1 MSRKPRSPL
10 VVFDWNFV
18 QSVSLKQFNPPQDWD
33 FLLPDEV
40 VHEVVEKP
48 DEAKIG
54 APELFRKLLKISS
67 LCRSRIWLARP
78 TDCFIN
84 YSRPLRV
91 SQLVSAP
98 GTEAF
103 RKEIRSGSDRSDLVP
118 IGRSSKP
125 HDEFKK
131 GRCEFRD
138 LVLEYSKRFQTTR
151 PTDANIVNDISRCT
165 ELVRKPGLLRNPV
178 RAEDKQR
185 PSLTD
190 AQRAAFP
197 DALPWCRWTRLCCW
211 YALRYAARATGPKM
225 VAKIENDKI
234 ENDFADANYA
244 FLSSYTG
251 YLLTNDRGCQDAARA
266 LRPDVR
272 IWSWDTVQRRLEIA

>member
-118 IGRSSKP
+118 IGRSSIQRSWRKRTSQ
-125 HDEFKK
+125 
-131 GRCEFRD
+131 RCGQR
-138 LVLEYSKRFQTTR
+138 SPAT
-151 PTDANIVNDISRCT
+151 PP
-165 ELVRKPGLLRNPV
+165 PGGGGV
-178 RAEDKQR
+178 
-185 PSLTD
+185 PS
-190 AQRAAFP
+190 
-197 DALPWCRWTRLCCW
+197 C
-211 YALRYAARATGPKM
+211 GP
-225 VAKIENDKI
+225 
-234 ENDFADANYA
+234 
-244 FLSSYTG
+244 
-251 YLLTNDRGCQDAARA
+251 R
-266 LRPDVR
+266 
-272 IWSWDTVQRRLEIA
+272 